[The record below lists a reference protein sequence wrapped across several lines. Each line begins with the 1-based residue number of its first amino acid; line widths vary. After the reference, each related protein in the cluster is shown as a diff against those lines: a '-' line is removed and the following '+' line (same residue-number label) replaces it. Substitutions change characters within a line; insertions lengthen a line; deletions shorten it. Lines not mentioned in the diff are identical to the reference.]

1 MTFARSLAL
10 SLAAAAVAI
19 LSSCASSPQVSQAPA
34 DNRAWW
40 KGDGVQGQP
49 RLVINLSEQRVQ
61 YYKGGQLVGV
71 SPISSGREGRDTLNG
86 KFSVIEKD
94 LNHRSSLYGSYVDS
108 SGDIVVGDVDS
119 RSDPRPPGTKF
130 VGASMRYFMRIVGG
144 IGMHEGYLPGYPASH
159 GCIRLP
165 TKMAAIF
172 YRETPLGT
180 PVQII
185 GQGSLAANEEPIPIG
200 SDEIDI
206 SSAPV
211 NPPARTLAATAPA
224 TPAARSVTAVPPART
239 TLFASI
245 KPKQKAAKTHQTET
259 IRRAIVPMKKRIARR
274 KPGETIFIE

>member
-1 MTFARSLAL
+1 M
-10 SLAAAAVAI
+10 
-19 LSSCASSPQVSQAPA
+19 
-34 DNRAWW
+34 
-40 KGDGVQGQP
+40 QGQP

-172 YRETPLGT
+172 YRETPHGT

-206 SSAPV
+206 SPAPA
-211 NPPARTLAATAPA
+211 NPLARTLAATVPA
-224 TPAARSVTAVPPART
+224 TPVAKSVTSASTPRT

-245 KPKQKAAKTHQTET
+245 KPKQKAAKPQQTET